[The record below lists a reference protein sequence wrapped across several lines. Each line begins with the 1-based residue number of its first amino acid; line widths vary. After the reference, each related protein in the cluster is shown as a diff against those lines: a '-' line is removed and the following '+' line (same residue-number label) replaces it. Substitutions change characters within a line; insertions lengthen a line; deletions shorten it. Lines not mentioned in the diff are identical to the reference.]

1 MGDFIINSRSIQNQ
15 HALLA
20 LFAVLALNLLMLP
33 ASSAQ
38 NEPQQALEDIR
49 SELQQLESEQE
60 QAIRDRSK
68 AQDQLRDI
76 EKRAVRIREQQ
87 RETESKLAANKT
99 EREQLEQERRALL
112 MEMNSKAAQL
122 ASAMKMSFAIS
133 RLDSLKLLLS
143 QDNPSRVSRINAYY
157 RYFTASQVEQIDQ
170 LREFQNKLDDSEKGL
185 AESHDQLE
193 LLTSELEEQEQNL
206 TRSQTEKQQMLA
218 KLEQQ
223 LSSMESKISD
233 AQSVEQ
239 QLLGLIDGLRKNETV
254 VESSKLPKGRFEK
267 QKGKLNLP
275 AKASISAKFGEPK
288 HISGIY
294 WEGLFLDTSRGQEV
308 HSIHEGRVVFS
319 DWLRGFGQ
327 LVIVDHGDGYM
338 SLYAHNDWLSRFSG
352 DEVRA
357 GDVIALAGSTGGLLE
372 PGLYFELRKDGKPIN
387 PLLWFNS

>member
-1 MGDFIINSRSIQNQ
+1 MSNFTINSRSIQNQ

-20 LFAVLALNLLMLP
+20 LFTALALNLLILP
-33 ASSAQ
+33 TSLAQ
-38 NEPQQALEDIR
+38 DEHQQALEDIR

-60 QAIRDRSK
+60 QAARDRSK
-68 AQDQLRDI
+68 AQEQLHDI

-87 RETESKLAANKT
+87 RETEFRLATIKT
-99 EREQLEQERRALL
+99 EREQLGQRAP
-112 MEMNSKAAQL
+112 S
-122 ASAMKMSFAIS
+122 ASRGNEFEGGAIGLGDEDVFAIS

-157 RYFTASQVEQIDQ
+157 QYFTASQVEQIDQ

-275 AKASISAKFGEPK
+275 AKASISAKFGDPK

-338 SLYAHNDWLSRFSG
+338 SLYASQRTGFRDFRETRFAQ
-352 DEVRA
+352 EM
-357 GDVIALAGSTGGLLE
+357 
-372 PGLYFELRKDGKPIN
+372 
-387 PLLWFNS
+387 